1 LAAKLNFLPTTLRLP
16 ADIDAAISEMAKARG
31 LNRSTVL
38 RSLLRRALNLPEPAP
53 HDPLASESQL
63 TPQQKVSQR

>member
-16 ADIDAAISEMAKARG
+16 PDIDAAIGEMAKARG
-31 LNRSTVL
+31 LDRSTVL

-53 HDPLASESQL
+53 RDPLACDPKMEKNL
-63 TPQQKVSQR
+63 